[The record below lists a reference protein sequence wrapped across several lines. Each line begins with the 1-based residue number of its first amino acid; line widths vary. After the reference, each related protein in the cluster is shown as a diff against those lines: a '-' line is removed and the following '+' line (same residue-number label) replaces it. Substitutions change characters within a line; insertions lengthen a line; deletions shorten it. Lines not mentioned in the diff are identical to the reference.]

1 PRMLFQVETSEKR
14 AHRFRSHA
22 ALPPKIIEDG
32 NDEADEPPATL
43 FGFPKP
49 RLGMLM
55 AVVHRLP
62 QPMHATLGEARLQ
75 GNLPD
80 TCLGIISKG
89 VENEAAF
96 SPESHVGRSSAGG
109 LNSWLNLAP

>member
-1 PRMLFQVETSEKR
+1 MLFQVETREKR

-22 ALPPKIIEDG
+22 ALQPKIIEDG

-49 RLGMLM
+49 RLGMLI
-55 AVVHRLP
+55 AVGHRLP

-75 GNLPD
+75 GNLPE
-80 TCLGIISKG
+80 LALALSRKALKMRRLL
-89 VENEAAF
+89 VQ
-96 SPESHVGRSSAGG
+96 
-109 LNSWLNLAP
+109 NLMSV